1 MDGTVR
7 FNRAFF
13 PDYTST
19 AREAKSAAAHASFKS
34 QATGRQQV
42 FISHT
47 TNDSQAEEV
56 ARHITSQHG
65 IVTYLAEWDPNVR
78 HDSPELPDY
87 IMHEIQTSHGFL
99 VNVRPQIA
107 ISMWVG
113 YEIGG
118 AHAHRVPSAK
128 MTFSHVPGM
137 PSVVE
142 ALKSLMG
149 YQDLDDWIRSYV
161 LRVRYG

>member
-7 FNRAFF
+7 FNRAFYR
-13 PDYTST
+13 DYTGT
-19 AREAKSAAAHASFKS
+19 AREATSATHASS
-34 QATGRQQV
+34 ERQATGRQQV
-42 FISHT
+42 FISHK

-56 ARHITSQHG
+56 ARYITTQHG
-65 IVTYLAEWDPNVR
+65 IITYLAEWDPNVGY
-78 HDSPELPDY
+78 DSLALPDY
-87 IMHEIQTSHGFL
+87 IMREIQISDGFL